1 MKIFSFS
8 KQQYRYPYFSAP
20 FFGDR
25 GQERTVGNGI
35 LCSSAAGGTEN
46 SMYFDANDFAARL
59 QTLRKA
65 QGMTQEELAE
75 ALRAHGMVVTQA
87 TVSRD
92 IKEMHLLKVLAEDGN
107 YRYATID
114 KNDQGVGD
122 RLIRMLSD
130 SVVDINS
137 ANNPIVIK
145 TLSGSA
151 HVAAEA
157 VDSLHWPEVL
167 GTVAGDNTILIIVRS
182 NDEVD
187 AVIRRFKNIVR

>member
-1 MKIFSFS
+1 MKRARQNKILDLIS
-8 KQQYRYPYFSAP
+8 RYEI
-20 FFGDR
+20 D
-25 GQERTVGNGI
+25 
-35 LCSSAAGGTEN
+35 
-46 SMYFDANDFAARL
+46 
-59 QTLRKA
+59 K
-65 QGMTQEELAE
+65 QEELLHY
-75 ALRAHGMVVTQA
+75 LRESGFDVTQA

-92 IKEMHLLKVLAEDGN
+92 IKEMHLIKVLAEDGV
-107 YRYATID
+107 YRYAMID

-137 ANNPIVIK
+137 ANNLIVIK

-182 NDEVD
+182 NDEGD